1 MCVSLTA
8 VSEGFQIQEI
18 VAQDELGIQFRAID
32 TSSGTQVGLRRFFPF
47 GRDGG
52 GLETHER
59 EEYQRGVVEM
69 CALKHPALQ
78 TVLGGGC
85 DPVDG
90 TPYLVTEWVDG
101 ESLSA
106 LLKHGEFEPDAVVDV
121 MDRALQLCEAISGRL
136 GMEAMWLDTTPRMV
150 VLDQENV
157 ERGFTFGISPVRWLV
172 DNRERRSM
180 LPLVWLAETMMGW
193 QGRLLGDHVGRGLG
207 TWIKWLR
214 ANALA
219 ATLSDARRMLA
230 NMTAPQPAA
239 SDFTASQAPET
250 SIGSYSEYAS
260 STAPTGPMTREPQAT
275 LPAAK
280 SIPDRHL
287 KRLLIWVAI
296 LAMLV
301 GLTAWWVVTHPRT
314 ARNPTGSA
322 PQLTGEAKRLAEVN
336 ALAAALAERS
346 NAADAIVF
354 KAEETQEL
362 LNEKD
367 HTITVE
373 GVVKR
378 VRPSNSGATL
388 YLEFGGDEQPEMVR
402 GRVVVKNAG
411 KELSEA
417 ALNKWVSKRVRITGR
432 LKVVKLKDRSRPEIV
447 LEDGGSIK
455 EVP

>member
-1 MCVSLTA
+1 MCVSLRA
-8 VSEGFQIQEI
+8 VSERFQIQEI

-32 TSSGTQVGLRRFFPF
+32 TTSGTQVGLRRFFPF

-52 GLETHER
+52 GLEAHER

-90 TPYLVTEWVDG
+90 IPYLVSEWVDG
-101 ESLSA
+101 ETLSA
-106 LLKHGEFEPDAVVDV
+106 LLKHGEFEPDAVVEV
-121 MDRALQLCEAISGRL
+121 MDRALQLCEAISAKL
-136 GMEAMWLDTTPRMV
+136 GMEAMWLDTAPRMV
-150 VLDQENV
+150 VLDRQHA
-157 ERGFTFGISPVRWLV
+157 ERGFTFGISPARWLV
-172 DNRERRSM
+172 GSRERRSM
-180 LPLVWLAETMMGW
+180 LPLIWLAETMMGW
-193 QGRLLGDHVGRGLG
+193 QGRLLGDQAGRGLG

-214 ANALA
+214 ANGLV

-230 NMTAPQPAA
+230 NMTAPQPTATGVA
-239 SDFTASQAPET
+239 ASQAPAT
-250 SIGSYSEYAS
+250 FIASDHEYPSA
-260 STAPTGPMTREPQAT
+260 APTGPLTTEPQAT
-275 LPAAK
+275 RPAVE

-296 LAMLV
+296 LAVLV
-301 GLTAWWVVTHPRT
+301 GLAAWWVVTHPRT
-314 ARNPTGSA
+314 ASQPAGSG
-322 PQLTGEAKRLAEVN
+322 PQLTGDAKRLAEVN

-346 NAADAIVF
+346 NASDVIVF
-354 KAEETQEL
+354 KAGETQEI

-378 VRPSNSGATL
+378 VKPSKSGATL
-388 YLEFGGDEQPEMVR
+388 YLEFGGDDQPEMVR
-402 GRVVVKNAG
+402 GRVTVKNVG
-411 KELSEA
+411 EELSEA
-417 ALNKWVSKRVRITGR
+417 VLNKWVGKRVRITGI
-432 LKVVKLKDRSRPEIV
+432 LKVVKLKDRSRPELLV
-447 LEDGGSIK
+447 EDGGSIK